1 MNKVKWMELG
11 GAPIRNDDWNFE
23 SNAVRDALKGIAKM
37 LKGDALLGGCVPSP
51 AVPPATGY
59 TFTEGYVA
67 IGGEVYYVPAVTV
80 PITFDE
86 DNNFFRIE
94 ETSVVPDG
102 DIVMEDSSSANIY
115 KKRIATLNWDDP
127 MNWGP
132 GTQAW
137 EVCYNNRFDARA
149 LAAVVSSTLYFEKGL
164 FIKQITPALSISANN
179 VSFDNRAGNYIT
191 INTNN
196 DELQTVNLYISGGKS
211 HYFFAKVTGTGYLKV
226 KHGTIACNGQRD
238 HYFKPG
244 DVLLFFVDGTLPT
257 SKVCLVT
264 NGDEDVWHSVTSY
277 EAGCT
282 GDSLLGELRY
292 KKQGNRLVFDGV
304 VEVTSKMTFTG
315 DICVI
320 PPDYRPIIGCQFL
333 VFTLDTT
340 NTPPTYFTTGSV
352 IGSTGMLRVSITDYP
367 FGEKYSF
374 SGISIALD

>member
-23 SNAVRDALKGIAKM
+23 SNAVRDALKGIVKM

-67 IGGEVYYVPAVTV
+67 IDGEVYYVPAVTV

-86 DNNFFRIE
+86 DNNFFKIE

-115 KKRIATLNWDDP
+115 KRRIATLNWDDP

-132 GTQAW
+132 GTRAW
-137 EVCYNNRFDARA
+137 EVCYNNRFDALA
-149 LAAVVSSTLYFEKGL
+149 LNAVVGSTLYFEKGL
-164 FIKQITPALSISANN
+164 FIKRYASALSVSSNSI
-179 VSFDNRAGNYIT
+179 SFDNRLYNAIT
-191 INTNN
+191 ITTNN
-196 DELQTVNLYISGGKS
+196 DELQTINLSIRGSAQ
-211 HYFFAKVTGTGYLKV
+211 YFFAKVSGTGYLKV

-257 SKVCLVT
+257 SNVCLVT
-264 NGDEDVWHSVTSY
+264 NGDEDVWHKVTSY

-282 GDSLLGELRY
+282 GSVSLGELRY
-292 KKQGNRLVFDGV
+292 KKQGNMLVLDGV
-304 VEVTSKMTFTG
+304 VEIDKMTFTG
-315 DICVI
+315 DVCVL
-320 PPDYRPIIGCQFL
+320 PANYRPVIGGLFL

-340 NTPPTYFTTGSV
+340 NTPPTYFTTGSM
-352 IGSTGMLRVSITDYP
+352 IGSTGLLRVSITDYP
-367 FGEKYSF
+367 IGEKYSF